1 MFLNTPLEECIAKN
15 FICISAGLL
24 CLAEAKLWQDPLP
37 ATAAVGTIK
46 QLEPAIQPTAAVGNV
61 QLFQQLEPAIQP
73 TAKTAIQPTAAVGSS
88 VWLP

>member
-1 MFLNTPLEECIAKN
+1 MFNTPLEECSLFK
-15 FICISAGLL
+15 FSICISAGLL
-24 CLAEAKLWQDPLP
+24 CLAEAKLWQEPLP

-46 QLEPAIQPTAAVGNV
+46 QLEPAIQPTAAVGTV
-61 QLFQQLEPAIQP
+61 QQFQQLEPAIQP

>member
-24 CLAEAKLWQDPLP
+24 CLAEAKLWQEPLP

-46 QLEPAIQPTAAVGNV
+46 
-61 QLFQQLEPAIQP
+61 QLEPAIQP